1 MKEFYLLLAA
11 FGASGTFISWFLYQ
25 RTLSRMIEHIKIN
38 HYEIWLNLKCPIGK
52 SPPDP
57 IMSNPQIRKFILNK
71 EYEAYS
77 DLFLK
82 EIGDVVRQRLLFS
95 VFCFICLI
103 TGLALFTISSI

>member
-1 MKEFYLLLAA
+1 MKEIYLLLAA
-11 FGASGTFISWFLYQ
+11 FGASGTFISWVLYQ

-57 IMSNPQIRKFILNK
+57 IMSYPEVRKFIYKK
-71 EYEAYS
+71 EYATYT

-82 EIGDVVRQRLLFS
+82 EIGDVVRQRLIFSIFCFMCLVVGIVLFTVFS
-95 VFCFICLI
+95 V
-103 TGLALFTISSI
+103 

>member
-1 MKEFYLLLAA
+1 
-11 FGASGTFISWFLYQ
+11 
-25 RTLSRMIEHIKIN
+25 
-38 HYEIWLNLKCPIGK
+38 
-52 SPPDP
+52 
-57 IMSNPQIRKFILNK
+57 MSNPQIRKFILNK

>member
-1 MKEFYLLLAA
+1 MKDFYLLLAA

-25 RTLSRMIEHIKIN
+25 RSLSRMIEHIKIN

-57 IMSNPQIRKFILNK
+57 ILSYPEVRKFILEK
-71 EYEAYS
+71 EYGTYT

-82 EIGDVVRQRLLFS
+82 EIGDVVRQRLIFS
-95 VFCFICLI
+95 IFCFMCLLVGI
-103 TGLALFTISSI
+103 VLFIISSR